1 MRTIVREIRISRLA
15 LATVVLTLAGCGAGA
30 NVASEEPLADYN
42 KVRMM
47 TGFYEGYLRD
57 HRGRPPANEQAFRE
71 YLNGKQDMLQQA
83 GVTLDQMF
91 VSPRGDKPLKWAYG
105 RQPPIWRQ
113 NGMTCYA
120 YEAEPVAG
128 KRLVIGGRG
137 MTVEMDDAQF
147 KTVFPTTSK

>member
-1 MRTIVREIRISRLA
+1 MSPLA
-15 LATVVLTLAGCGAGA
+15 LAAVMLGFAGCGPDYSDA
-30 NVASEEPLADYN
+30 VEEPLADYS

-47 TGFYEGYLRD
+47 IGFYEGYLQD
-57 HRGRPPANEQAFRE
+57 HRGRAPANEQAFRD
-71 YLNGKQDMLQQA
+71 YLSGKQDVLQQV
-83 GVTLDQMF
+83 GLTVDQMF

-105 RQPPIWRQ
+105 RKPPVARQ

-137 MTVEMDDAQF
+137 MVVEMDETQF
-147 KTVFPTTSK
+147 RSVFPKSS